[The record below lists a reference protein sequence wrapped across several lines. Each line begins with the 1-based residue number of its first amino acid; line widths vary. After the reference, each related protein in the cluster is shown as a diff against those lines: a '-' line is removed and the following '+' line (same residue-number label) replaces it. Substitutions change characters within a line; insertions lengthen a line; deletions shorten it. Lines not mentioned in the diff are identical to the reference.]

1 MNQIDLNKLAQFI
14 ATVGDVATGLST
26 DKLLLFRDSLGANRQ
41 LKSIN
46 LSTLASYV
54 LALWGNDVRF
64 INMNV
69 AAGGTTVTFSTP
81 FADANW
87 QWTGVPLC
95 IETATGDRVE
105 PIITSKSAA
114 GFTIQLASGTAGT
127 AEGLIIHA

>member
-14 ATVGDVATGLST
+14 ATVGDVANGIAT

-46 LSTLASYV
+46 LSTLATYV
-54 LALWGNDVRF
+54 LGLWSGNVRF
-64 INMNV
+64 VNMSV
-69 AAGGTTVTFSTP
+69 APGGTTVVFGTA

-105 PIITSKSAA
+105 PIITGKSAT